1 MYDTIPHDHTYVAS
15 DILLTFDC
23 SDNICGCHLLHA
35 LCNHP
40 FNKPLHP
47 PGLRPSPFLSILW
60 KRKGDHSDHIYVTL
74 YTVRVKITPS
84 VRANARPFPPAVQ
97 LRWQGERCI
106 SNDISRYK
114 RNIRVSRMDV
124 NRVGPCVRPQS
135 TKYTRIHFDKTVK
148 TP

>member
-1 MYDTIPHDHTYVAS
+1 MQPPKTTARKKSTSTTYS
-15 DILLTFDC
+15 Q
-23 SDNICGCHLLHA
+23 SA
-35 LCNHP
+35 LERPIHSKRSPSARMFFWFLRKNAKERD
-40 FNKPLHP
+40 KPP
-47 PGLRPSPFLSILW
+47 SVRENARPVPSAVQLRW
-60 KRKGDHSDHIYVTL
+60 QGEQCK
-74 YTVRVKITPS
+74 TPS